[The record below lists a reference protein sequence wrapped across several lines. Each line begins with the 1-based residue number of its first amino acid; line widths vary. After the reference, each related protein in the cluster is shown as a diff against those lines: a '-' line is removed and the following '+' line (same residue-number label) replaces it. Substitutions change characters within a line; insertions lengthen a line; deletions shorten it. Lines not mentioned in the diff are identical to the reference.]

1 MRTKKKP
8 TKRSVARKLRK
19 RASDADVARWAT
31 AHDVFDRINAG
42 VSEIVDE
49 HDDLD
54 IVLED
59 ALSEDNTT
67 QLNMR
72 VPPAMKAV
80 LMRLARERTTDATTL
95 ARIWLAERLRDE
107 LGRR

>member
-1 MRTKKKP
+1 MTAKKKP
-8 TKRSVARKLRK
+8 ARRGVARKLRK
-19 RASDADVARWAT
+19 SASDADAARWTT
-31 AHDVFDRINAG
+31 AHDVFDRIHAG
-42 VSEIVDE
+42 VSEIVGD
-49 HDDLD
+49 HSDLD
-54 IVLED
+54 ILLED

-107 LGRR
+107 LARR